1 MRWRLSGPILAAAM
15 LATLPVLA
23 QEDQGCRDWR
33 ADPARAV
40 DGCTRLLNFLET
52 SGSARWLYK
61 EKGDGYAY
69 FGRAEA
75 HAASGENDLAI
86 ADYTLSIR
94 NDPSAVAY
102 NNRGN
107 IHVRKGD
114 LAAAESDFAEA
125 VRLEPTNEVAKTNL
139 ADVQEA
145 RRRTPPKPAA
155 ASEGSAYLAACTGGS
170 DFDDALVACYR
181 ALYGTG
187 RLTDGQ
193 RAEAYA
199 ARGRI
204 QLYRHDYAGAA
215 DDLAEA
221 VKLSPDEPFYRMQLD
236 QALAWRTDAA
246 AAAPTV
252 SQRELVRRAQAA
264 LAKLGYAPGAAD
276 GRAGARTAAAV
287 RAYQRQASL
296 AADGAVTAELVARL
310 EAQPR

>member
-15 LATLPVLA
+15 LAALPALA
-23 QEDQGCRDWR
+23 QEDQGCRDWQ

-40 DGCTRLLNFLET
+40 DGCTRLLGVLES

-61 EKGDGYAY
+61 EKGYGYAY

-75 HAASGENDLAI
+75 HAALGENDLAI

-107 IHVRKGD
+107 IQVRKGD

-125 VRLEPTNEVAKTNL
+125 VRLDPANEVVKTNL
-139 ADVQEA
+139 AGVQEA
-145 RRRTPPKPAA
+145 RRRTPPKPVAA
-155 ASEGSAYLAACTGGS
+155 GDGSAGLAACTGGS
-170 DFDDALVACYR
+170 DFDRILAACDR

-199 ARGRI
+199 ARGRV

-215 DDLAEA
+215 DDLREA
-221 VKLSPDEPFYRMQLD
+221 VKLSPDEPLYRMQLD
-236 QALAWRTDAA
+236 HALAGRAEAPAA
-246 AAAPTV
+246 ATAAP
-252 SQRELVRRAQAA
+252 QRELVRRAQAA

-287 RAYQRQASL
+287 RAYQQQAGL
-296 AADGAVTAELVARL
+296 ATDGAVTAGLVARL
-310 EAQPR
+310 EAQP